1 MTMTR
6 DRLHTIGWGMAL
18 TICFALMMAL
28 TVRVNAVKSEVRLA
42 DRQIEQLG
50 REKML
55 LDTEFQTRASQQQL
69 TAFNDVDFG
78 LEAPK
83 PAQYLENERQLAV
96 LGKAPSPDAP
106 PQIRVAS
113 ADVGSGLRPGLASAV
128 QPIAG
133 RIIGSAVAGEV
144 PRGDVR
150 KPLKASQLEDRL
162 SQVAPISGGQ
172 EE

>member
-42 DRQIEQLG
+42 DRKIDLLS

-96 LGKAPSPDAP
+96 LGKAPAPDAP
-106 PQIRVAS
+106 AQIRVAS
-113 ADVGSGLRPGLASAV
+113 ADAIGPLRPSLANAV

-144 PRGDVR
+144 PRGELR

-162 SQVAPISGGQ
+162 SQVTPANGQ
-172 EE
+172 QE

>member
-1 MTMTR
+1 MIMTR

-42 DRQIEQLG
+42 DRQITELN

-96 LGKAPSPDAP
+96 LGKAASPDAP

-113 ADVGSGLRPGLASAV
+113 ADTDGRPGIVSAAG
-128 QPIAG
+128 PLAG

-144 PRGDVR
+144 PRDGVR
-150 KPLKASQLEDRL
+150 KPLRASQLEDRL
-162 SQVAPISGGQ
+162 SQVGSRSA
-172 EE
+172 ERAE

>member
-1 MTMTR
+1 
-6 DRLHTIGWGMAL
+6 MAL

-42 DRQIEQLG
+42 DRQIEQLN

-96 LGKAPSPDAP
+96 LGKARRPMPRPRSAWPAPMWAAACAPVWPARSSPSRA
-106 PQIRVAS
+106 AS
-113 ADVGSGLRPGLASAV
+113 SAARWPAKCPAAMCAS
-128 QPIAG
+128 
-133 RIIGSAVAGEV
+133 
-144 PRGDVR
+144 
-150 KPLKASQLEDRL
+150 L
-162 SQVAPISGGQ
+162 
-172 EE
+172 

>member
-1 MTMTR
+1 MIMTR

-42 DRQIEQLG
+42 DRQINELSRQ
-50 REKML
+50 KML

-113 ADVGSGLRPGLASAV
+113 ADLGTPLRPGLVSAV
-128 QPIAG
+128 TPVAG
-133 RIIGSAVAGEV
+133 RFIGSAVAAEV

-150 KPLKASQLEDRL
+150 RPLKASQLEDRL
-162 SQVAPISGGQ
+162 SQVAPMGGGH